1 MHNFYSDTQ
10 TKPTRAMLATVMDA
24 EVGDEQ
30 RFEDPTTIRLE
41 QRVADLLGK
50 EAAVFLPSG
59 SMCNEISI
67 KVHTSPSDEVICDR
81 SSHIIG
87 FESGGPAM
95 LSGVMIYALE
105 GDRGRFS
112 AEQVRQA
119 IRPAVRY
126 MPRSRLVSIE
136 QTANLA
142 GGSIWP
148 VDLIDEV
155 AAVAHQAGLATHM
168 DGARLLNAVVA
179 TAYLGGTV
187 RSRYGQCVDRSD
199 QGPRSCGRG
208 RADGQPGLHRPG
220 LALEAAMGRSH
231 APVGH
236 PGRHGSVR
244 PRSSRGPVGRGPRPG
259 GSDRGG
265 SGRHVAGRGGSPR
278 RDQHCGVPR
287 SPRRVRAVPAF
298 SSWPRR
304 PVSPCPDWTGG
315 PAASSP
321 TSMSTTT
328 TWMSCWKCWPPSSIE
343 SPSKKLLVAGSMV
356 LIGRLG

>member
-95 LSGVMIYALE
+95 LSGVMTYALE

-148 VDLIDEV
+148 IDLIDEV

-168 DGARLLNAVVA
+168 DGARLINAVVA
-179 TAYLGGTV
+179 TGISAERFARDMDSVWIDLTKGLGAAVGAVLTG
-187 RSRYGQCVDRSD
+187 SQDFIDRAWRWKQQWGGAMRQS
-199 QGPRSCGRG
+199 GI
-208 RADGQPGLHRPG
+208 L
-220 LALEAAMGRSH
+220 AAMGLYALDHHVDRLAEDH
-231 APVGH
+231 ARAARMGEALAGMSLVEEVLPVETNI
-236 PGRHGSVR
+236 VVFEIAEA
-244 PRSSRGPVGRGPRPG
+244 GPSGPRLLELAAEAG
-259 GSDRGG
+259 VSM
-265 SGRHVAGRGGSPR
+265 SGRDR
-278 RDQHCGVPR
+278 RSCRIVTHLDVDDHDVD
-287 SPRRVRAVPAF
+287 VLLEVL
-298 SSWPRR
+298 
-304 PVSPCPDWTGG
+304 
-315 PAASSP
+315 ASF
-321 TSMSTTT
+321 
-328 TWMSCWKCWPPSSIE
+328 
-343 SPSKKLLVAGSMV
+343 LD
-356 LIGRLG
+356 